1 MGGTKKLLDNIN
13 VENCA
18 VVGGMF
24 CLPQMKKYKPMHRF
38 LHKPRLMHSFLHSDH
53 KRKKIFQRLK
63 KKNERKHS
71 KLCFLHVSIFAPEN
85 VSCFPSLSLSLSL
98 SLFFIFDFSIAS
110 IKCVIYSPSRD
121 VQIEITSSFEKIKIK
136 NSRRKEEIAE
146 EYAREPK
153 EHCDFCSEK
162 VKENAREKKKEER

>member
-53 KRKKIFQRLK
+53 KRKKCFSLNK
-63 KKNERKHS
+63 KKEWEKAFQALFSTRQHFRAGKR
-71 KLCFLHVSIFAPEN
+71 FV
-85 VSCFPSLSLSLSL
+85 FPLSSLSLSL

-146 EYAREPK
+146 EYAREPE

>member
-1 MGGTKKLLDNIN
+1 M
-13 VENCA
+13 
-18 VVGGMF
+18 
-24 CLPQMKKYKPMHRF
+24 
-38 LHKPRLMHSFLHSDH
+38 
-53 KRKKIFQRLK
+53 FQRYK

-85 VSCFPSLSLSLSL
+85 VSCFPSPLSPSLSLSSSFL
-98 SLFFIFDFSIAS
+98 DFSIAS

-146 EYAREPK
+146 EYAREPE